1 MRFPLV
7 RLSCDR
13 SRHSRVLLTG
23 QFGRRLAVPPC
34 ATTTTTTTT
43 TTLQDGRFF
52 SSKTTP
58 TTTTVD
64 PPEISK
70 VLIANRGEIACRV
83 IRTCRRFGIPT
94 VALYS
99 TADGPQALHAQMADH
114 AVCIGHG
121 PSPTESYLRQDD
133 ILQICQAH
141 NVHAIHPGYGFL
153 SENAGFAQRLA
164 SAGHVFIGPPAAA
177 IRAMGSKSESKAIME
192 AAGVPTTPGYYHKD
206 DAGGGTNTHQDAEL
220 LRSKANEIGYPVL
233 IKAVSGGGGKGMR
246 LVWKDGD
253 FLAMLESCQREARAS
268 FGDDRVLL
276 EKYLVRPRH
285 VEVQVVADT
294 HGNVVSLHE
303 RDCSLQRRHQK
314 VIEEAPASD
323 LDIALRA
330 QLGEMGRK
338 AAQAVGYVNGTCVVF
353 RCGKACFV
361 LCVRLCVSK
370 QELLPPALGSWN
382 GRIFTRH
389 AGSRQVLFL

>member
-1 MRFPLV
+1 MRFPLL
-7 RLSCDR
+7 RLSCAR
-13 SRHSRVLLTG
+13 SRHSRVLLTR

-34 ATTTTTTTT
+34 ATTT

-58 TTTTVD
+58 TTTTTTVD

-121 PSPTESYLRQDD
+121 PSPTESYLRQDE

-164 SAGHVFIGPPAAA
+164 AAGHVFIGPPAAA

-192 AAGVPTTPGYYHKD
+192 AAGVPTTPGYYEKD
-206 DAGGGTNTHQDAEL
+206 DDDDDGSSSSNMPQDAEL

-246 LVWKDGD
+246 LVWKDGE
-253 FLAMLESCQREARAS
+253 FLAMLESCQREAKAS

-338 AAQAVGYVNGTCVVF
+338 AAQAVGYVNGTFVVF
-353 RCGKACFV
+353 RFGKA
-361 LCVRLCVSK
+361 
-370 QELLPPALGSWN
+370 
-382 GRIFTRH
+382 
-389 AGSRQVLFL
+389 